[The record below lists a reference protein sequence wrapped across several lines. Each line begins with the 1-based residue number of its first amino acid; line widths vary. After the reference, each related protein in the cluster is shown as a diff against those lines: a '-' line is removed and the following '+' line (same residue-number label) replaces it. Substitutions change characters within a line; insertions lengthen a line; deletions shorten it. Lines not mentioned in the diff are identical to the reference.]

1 MSEKLVTN
9 KQLRAVA
16 RANGVKLRRQGG
28 VWKIREYP
36 GQTGLWEWAG
46 ETNEQAAQ
54 YLADLF
60 TADGSVESLLA
71 RAANC
76 D

>member
-1 MSEKLVTN
+1 MSEVKITN

-16 RANGVKLRRQGG
+16 RLNGVSIRQTRGKWC
-28 VWKIREYP
+28 VKDQP
-36 GQTGLWEWAG
+36 GSTGLWEWAG

-60 TADGSVESLLA
+60 TGDGSVESLLA